1 MLTRCGLAE
10 QDIGVVS
17 LYRQQLKLI
26 QQHLR
31 DKPGIELLTAD
42 KSQGRDKEC
51 IMISMVR
58 SNADGFVSI
67 FLNANAHILT
77 RTHRPES
84 C

>member
-10 QDIGVVS
+10 QDIGIVS

-26 QQHLR
+26 QQHLKDR
-31 DKPGIELLTAD
+31 PNIELLTAD

-58 SNADGFVSI
+58 SNSDGYVSVFVAIFGSRADLAG
-67 FLNANAHILT
+67 
-77 RTHRPES
+77 
-84 C
+84 